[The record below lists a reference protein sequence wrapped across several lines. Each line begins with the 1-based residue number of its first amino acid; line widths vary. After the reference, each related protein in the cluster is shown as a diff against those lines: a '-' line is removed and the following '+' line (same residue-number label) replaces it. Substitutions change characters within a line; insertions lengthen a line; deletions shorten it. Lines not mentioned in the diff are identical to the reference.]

1 MNPRLLTILL
11 LVLPCAVMSQTSYPF
26 KIATVR
32 MLFHDMIDNQQ
43 KLLLDKNDSLKLS
56 NDETINLQV
65 ADVLL
70 RQVDELQEKIEL
82 DSTLTSQEK
91 VKSLKGIETM
101 LKGYN
106 RLKGGKDYPV
116 SMAPAMHD
124 ALKECLVLDR
134 NGKSIEPV
142 IA

>member
-1 MNPRLLTILL
+1 DELYIVLLRNSIMNPRLLTILL
-11 LVLPCAVMSQTSYPF
+11 LMLPCAVMSQTSYPF

-101 LKGYN
+101 LKGY
-106 RLKGGKDYPV
+106 
-116 SMAPAMHD
+116 
-124 ALKECLVLDR
+124 
-134 NGKSIEPV
+134 
-142 IA
+142 